1 MLPQPKVSLSIS
13 RLLLSI
19 FMARPVDL
27 DDETPLLADEVDN
40 EIPNPRLPAELGAFA
55 SPVSNGAPDK
65 RFGLHQVSA
74 LLAGEAKQDGARNV
88 RGHGM
93 MLARRAKFC
102 NVQSRLASLDTPHP
116 SCFA

>member
-1 MLPQPKVSLSIS
+1 LLPQPKVSLSIS

-27 DDETPLLADEVDN
+27 DDETPLVADEVDN

-65 RFGLHQVSA
+65 RFGLHQ
-74 LLAGEAKQDGARNV
+74 
-88 RGHGM
+88 
-93 MLARRAKFC
+93 LARCAREKRNKMGRGMSEVMA
-102 NVQSRLASLDTPHP
+102 
-116 SCFA
+116 